1 MTGHARGLSTMS
13 ALNPDDAYTFELDA
27 LPADFFEDP
36 FPYYHELRRR
46 SPMHRAADGSLLLS
60 RYADVARVYRDPG
73 TFISD
78 KQDLFRPKYGDTPL
92 YEHHTTS
99 LVFSD
104 PPYHSRVRRLLAGAL
119 KPAAVK
125 AMAPAL
131 ATFVDGLLDDI
142 ESRGRFDLIAHFAAA
157 IPLEVISN
165 LLRIPPAE
173 RQPLRGWSL
182 AILGALEPTLTE
194 EQMRAGNDAVDAFSE
209 YLRVLIARRRKA
221 PSDDESDVLSRLIRG
236 EDGEKLTEHE
246 LLHNCIF
253 ILNAG
258 HETTTNLIGNGIYEL
273 LRHPD
278 QLAKLNAM
286 PQLISGAVEEV
297 LRYQSPNQIGNRQAA
312 TATEIAGVAVAPGG
326 QIVLMIGAA
335 NRDPDHFAD
344 PDRFDIERTPNNHL
358 AFASGIHMCVG
369 MSLARLEGRIAIG
382 KMLQRFPKLR
392 TDGLPV
398 RQRRARFRGFLEVP
412 LATG

>member
-1 MTGHARGLSTMS
+1 MS

-131 ATFVDGLLDDI
+131 ETFVDGLLDEI

-236 EDGEKLTEHE
+236 EGGEKLTEHE

-312 TATEIAGVAVAPGG
+312 TETEIAGVAVVPGD

-382 KMLQRFPKLR
+382 KMFQRFPKLCA
-392 TDGLPV
+392 DGLPV

>member
-1 MTGHARGLSTMS
+1 MS
-13 ALNPDDAYTFELDA
+13 ALNPDNAYTFELDA

-60 RYADVARVYRDPG
+60 RYADVARVYRDPK

-131 ATFVDGLLDDI
+131 ETFVDGLLDNI

-165 LLRIPPAE
+165 LLRIPPEE

-194 EQMRAGNDAVDAFSE
+194 GQMRAGNDAVDAFSE

-236 EDGEKLTEHE
+236 EGGEKLTEHE

-278 QLAKLNAM
+278 QLAKLQAK

-312 TATEIAGVAVAPGG
+312 TATQIAGVAVAPGD

-335 NRDPDHFAD
+335 NRDPEHFAD
-344 PDRFDIERTPNNHL
+344 PDRFDIERSPNNHL

-382 KMLQRFPKLR
+382 KMLQRFPKLC

>member
-1 MTGHARGLSTMS
+1 MS

-60 RYADVARVYRDPG
+60 RYADVARVYRDPR

-278 QLAKLNAM
+278 QLAKLKAM

-312 TATEIAGVAVAPGG
+312 TATEIAGVAVAPGD